1 MANEINCFADN
12 MQLNSS
18 NSLTHLLNT
27 DDNEELNVIR
37 HSPYISDDQ
46 LLQYR
51 SNTQNGLSVFRL
63 NCQSL
68 LAKFDYIKLLIET
81 FQLKNCALQV
91 VCLQE
96 TWVSSDTDLS
106 LYMIPGYH
114 LISTSHYASSHGGL
128 IMYLSKKWDYSI
140 KTCDTT
146 SNIWERQIVEIFNP
160 NASQRR
166 KIIVGNIYRP
176 PNNSREN
183 FNIFINEFN
192 DTLLEFY
199 ANNQNTY
206 LCGNYNVDLLKI
218 NSIQAHEEYF
228 DNILSSDYV
237 RTVTLPTRLSNNSS
251 LIDNVFTTNLSP
263 DLFSCV
269 IDVHISDHQP
279 VILFSDDDLRQ
290 IRAKYITIKTNTEEA
305 RKQFHDETLSKQV
318 FHQLDSN
325 IHVADPNQN
334 YGILEKA
341 LKETHL
347 VCFPEQVARFN
358 KKKHKE
364 TPWITVGILKSIN
377 RRIKL
382 YKSLKKTQLNSISY
396 ATKKS
401 NFNQY
406 RNRLGKTIALAKRM
420 YYKTIFE
427 QYKQDMKKNLGHL
440 IRHITQ
446 KSSQFFIMSSLLY
459 CYKYLTYMVSSLLY
473 CYKYLIYIVS
483 SLLYCY
489 KYLTY
494 IMSSL
499 LYCYKYLTYNVS
511 SLLYC
516 YKYLTYIMPSLFYCY
531 KYLTYIVSSFSL
543 LSLIVGVCCQRK
555 PFSAS
560 APK

>member
-1 MANEINCFADN
+1 MANEINCFVDN

-51 SNTQNGLSVFRL
+51 SITQNGLSVFSL

-68 LAKFDYIKLLIET
+68 HAKFDYIKLLIET

-183 FNIFINEFN
+183 FNIFINKFN

-218 NSIQAHEEYF
+218 SSIQAREEYF

-237 RTVTLPTRLSNNSS
+237 PTVTLPTRLSNNSS

-279 VILFSDDDLRQ
+279 VILFSDDDLPQ
-290 IRAKYITIKTNTEEA
+290 IRAKYITIKTNTKEA
-305 RKQFHDETLSKQV
+305 RKQFHDESISKQV

-347 VCFPEQVARFN
+347 VFFPEQVVRFN

-459 CYKYLTYMVSSLLY
+459 CYKYLTYIVSSLLY